1 MISVGLLGS
10 YTPSS
15 INFFI
20 DADDSCP
27 ILGSYISSII
37 TVFDSSSSNSLII
50 SVGRLGSGNS
60 GFAPG
65 NSRLYKRTLIGG
77 IYVAMISPEAYSS
90 LMNPYGY
97 GSSSIG

>member
-20 DADDSCP
+20 DVEDSCP

-60 GFAPG
+60 GLIPE
-65 NSRLYKRTLIGG
+65 NSRFKRSLIGS
-77 IYVAMISPEAYSS
+77 ILVALISPEAYSS
-90 LMNPYGY
+90 LKNPYG
-97 GSSSIG
+97 